1 MIYNTIQDSTE
12 LKRAKEEEQQRN
24 MLNSNSNS
32 AAMNN
37 GGGGGATSAS
47 APSAA
52 EPYHS
57 VKDSSSSQP
66 VRTTVTEY
74 RTVKDHSIPLLP
86 PTQTIVQA
94 LPVTIITEQQ
104 QQQQRQQAVVPP
116 AQIPSALLVDSLD
129 DHLHYCDA
137 FILHLALGFFGALHF
152 RMGRPVLGLIYF
164 FTVGGFGLGYVVDF
178 IRLQNLVRDYN
189 RHRRTKSEEYFQGHE
204 SAETLIGDSYALW
217 GMSFLGA
224 NHFYLKRYGW
234 GIFYLLTCG
243 AFGVGM
249 VVDLLRIPCLVKQ
262 YLKDRDEEKK
272 SNEYI
277 PYRTSDVYVLWLS
290 PFGFLGAHYLYLGEI
305 KMFYLYFF
313 TFGLFGIGWI
323 ADFFRIPRVVRDINI
338 RNFEMKQR
346 NNGTAGMEEAIP
358 DAIRAD
364 V

>member
-1 MIYNTIQDSTE
+1 MIYNTIQDSSE
-12 LKRAKEEEQQRN
+12 LKRLEEEEHQRN
-24 MLNSNSNS
+24 MLN
-32 AAMNN
+32 NN
-37 GGGGGATSAS
+37 GNGAATKNGGATSAS
-47 APSAA
+47 APSAT

-57 VKDSSSSQP
+57 VKDSGSQP
-66 VRTTVTEY
+66 IRTTVTEY
-74 RTVKDHSIPLLP
+74 RTVKDNTIPLLP
-86 PTQTIVQA
+86 PTPTIVQA
-94 LPVTIITEQQ
+94 MPVTIIAEQQ

-129 DHLHYCDA
+129 DNLNYCDA

-164 FTVGGFGLGYVVDF
+164 FTVGGFGLGYIVDF
-178 IRLQNLVRDYN
+178 IRLQNLVGDYN
-189 RHRRTKSEEYFQGHE
+189 RHRRTKPKEYFQGHE
-204 SAETLIGDSYALW
+204 STETLIGDSYALW
-217 GMSFLGA
+217 AMSFLGA
-224 NHFYLKRYGW
+224 NHFYLKRYRW
-234 GIFYLLTCG
+234 GVFYLLTCG

-249 VVDLLRIPCLVKQ
+249 VVDLLRIPWLVKQ
-262 YLKDRDEEKK
+262 YLKDQDVEKK

-277 PYRTSDVYVLWLS
+277 PYRVSDVYILWLS
-290 PFGFLGAHYLYLGEI
+290 PFGLVGGHYLYLGQI

-313 TFGLFGIGWI
+313 TLGLFGIGWI

-346 NNGTAGMEEAIP
+346 NNGTSGMEEVIP